1 MSILYDDYDFLIL
14 VSVQVLLYSAYILSG
29 QEPVWLGQRRRKWMN
44 ASLTVSSESE
54 LRLQHLI
61 EKMESIEHRLGHLSG
76 LVEQAPGFIAMAGDT
91 VDALV
96 GQTRASGIDVNERLQ
111 NVVAI
116 TEALTRAETVRQL
129 SGLLELSQQAPGLI
143 SMVAD
148 TLDSYSQ
155 QAKARGLDMERGI
168 FQGLEAA
175 VRLSS
180 TLSPERVRLLERL
193 LDSLDERVLGS
204 LTQALEAS
212 QSATPSVGMMGV
224 VKQMNDPDVQRT
236 LGFLTRFAK
245 VFGQGLK

>member
-1 MSILYDDYDFLIL
+1 MSVTL
-14 VSVQVLLYSAYILSG
+14 Q
-29 QEPVWLGQRRRKWMN
+29 
-44 ASLTVSSESE
+44 VSSETE
-54 LRLQHLI
+54 MYLQQLL
-61 EKMESIEHRLGHLSG
+61 EKVERIEHRLEGLSG
-76 LVEQAPGFIAMAGDT
+76 LLEQLPGFVAMAGDT

-96 GQTRASGIDVNERLQ
+96 RQTRASGIDVNERLQ
-111 NVVAI
+111 NVLTI
-116 TEALTRAETVRQL
+116 TETLTRAKTVTQL

-212 QSATPSVGMMGV
+212 QSATPSVGMMGAI
-224 VKQMNDPDVQRT
+224 KQMNDPDVQRA
-236 LGFLTRFAK
+236 LGFITRFAK